1 MEQEKTEQE
10 LNTQPQKRSAKDVF
24 ANYFTATRMAYLAL
38 FTAMAYILYLP
49 WLEFRLFPA
58 VPFMKVDF
66 SNSFVMISGFALGP
80 VAGVV
85 VGVLKE
91 ILHALTFSQTVGIG
105 EIANILMLLPYVLI
119 PSLIYKKR
127 KGIKVVIVSLAIG
140 CLAQTVWS
148 VPVNYLLTFPFF
160 YSAFGYGSWVDGM
173 QFYLKVWY
181 WAVLFNFI
189 KCLLITA
196 AVLLLYK
203 PLSRLIKLTNAKFT
217 KHKKKNI

>member
-1 MEQEKTEQE
+1 MEQRQTDQVV
-10 LNTQPQKRSAKDVF
+10 QKRTAKQ
-24 ANYFTATRMAYLAL
+24 ALSEYFTATRMAYLAL
-38 FTAMAYILYLP
+38 FTAMAYVLYLP
-49 WLEFRLFPA
+49 WLEFSLFPA

-66 SNSFVMISGFALGP
+66 SNSFVMIAGFALGP

-105 EIANILMLLPYVLI
+105 EVANILMLLPYVLI
-119 PSLIYKKR
+119 PSLIYKKY
-127 KGIKVVIVSLAIG
+127 KGIKVVIFSLAIG
-140 CLAQTVWS
+140 WLAQTIWS

-160 YSAFGYGSWVDGM
+160 YSAMGYGSWADGM
-173 QFYLKVWY
+173 QFYLGVWY

-189 KCLLITA
+189 KCMLITV
-196 AVLLLYK
+196 AVMLLYK

-217 KHKKKNI
+217 KKKISNL